1 MKQKYNI
8 LIIAYACEPNKTSEP
23 GVGWNFMNELS
34 KKHTIT
40 VVTRSN
46 NKKVIESHSTNSN
59 FIYFDLPLFFK
70 ILKKNVPFGVQFYFL
85 IWQTVLYFKIAYK
98 HQFRE
103 FNLIHHLNFST
114 LWNPPLFFL
123 LKKPF
128 IWGPVGGADFMA
140 FKFAKYLTPSS
151 IFSEFLYFLIGKLS
165 KILVNIFFILKK
177 PDALILRTNS
187 ARSFFKLFPSKN
199 IFIVSE
205 TAINE
210 VEMKIKT
217 KQNKN
222 FLNVISVGRMNYWKG
237 FFYAVKGF
245 HNFLESGGKG
255 KLELF
260 GNGSEIL
267 KIKNYIKSH
276 KLEKNIFVNGH
287 VSNDIIQKKLNSSD
301 VLLHP
306 SFRDG
311 GSWSVL
317 EAMSNSLVTIA
328 LDCSGVKDMV
338 SDKCGILIKLQSH
351 KQISNDIGVA
361 LLKLHYDNK
370 EFERLSKNAFLRVKN
385 HYNWNDRG
393 DQINKI
399 YNNVLKNYS

>member
-1 MKQKYNI
+1 MIYCICYIKFVTSMK
-8 LIIAYACEPNKTSEP
+8 
-23 GVGWNFMNELS
+23 
-34 KKHTIT
+34 
-40 VVTRSN
+40 
-46 NKKVIESHSTNSN
+46 
-59 FIYFDLPLFFK
+59 LFQH
-70 ILKKNVPFGVQFYFL
+70 I
-85 IWQTVLYFKIAYK
+85 
-98 HQFRE
+98 
-103 FNLIHHLNFST
+103 
-114 LWNPPLFFL
+114 L
-123 LKKPF
+123 LKSF
-128 IWGPVGGADFMA
+128 
-140 FKFAKYLTPSS
+140 SR
-151 IFSEFLYFLIGKLS
+151 IFGQL
-165 KILVNIFFILKK
+165 
-177 PDALILRTNS
+177 
-187 ARSFFKLFPSKN
+187 
-199 IFIVSE
+199 
-205 TAINE
+205 
-210 VEMKIKT
+210 
-217 KQNKN
+217 
-222 FLNVISVGRMNYWKG
+222 
-237 FFYAVKGF
+237 
-245 HNFLESGGKG
+245 G